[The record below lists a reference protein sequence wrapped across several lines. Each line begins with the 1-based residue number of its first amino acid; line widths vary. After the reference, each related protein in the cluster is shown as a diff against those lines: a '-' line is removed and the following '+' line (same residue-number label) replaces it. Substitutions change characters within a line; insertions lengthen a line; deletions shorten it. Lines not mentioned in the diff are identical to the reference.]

1 MPLVHRDLGYHFPLY
16 KDVRQVNTA
25 VVGNI
30 ARSGFQETQY
40 WKRIRCTVNIT
51 DDGVDVADDVLGVMV
66 APHRMIVVAAW
77 AVPTEGTVTANAIT
91 YAALTLYNMGR
102 TGALQHTIGTTNTS
116 TVDWTLDTVN
126 AFTLTAYGA
135 GTDVEFES
143 RIIERG
149 EFVKIE
155 LWKTG
160 AMIVDN
166 ICVEM
171 ITKAIEGHI

>member
-1 MPLVHRDLGYHFPLY
+1 MPLVHRDMGYHFPLM
-16 KDVRQVNTA
+16 KDGGA
-25 VVGNI
+25 G
-30 ARSGFQETQY
+30 SGVKETQY

-51 DDGVDVADDVLGVMV
+51 DGHVGAADDVLGVMV
-66 APHRMIVVAAW
+66 APHRMMVMAAW
-77 AVPTEGTVTANAIT
+77 AVPTEVTITANAIT
-91 YAALTLYNMGR
+91 YVSLTLYNMGR
-102 TGALQHTIGTTNTS
+102 TGALQHTIGTTDTS
-116 TVDWTLDTVN
+116 TTDWTLDTVN

-149 EFVKIE
+149 EFIKLV
-155 LWKTG
+155 LWKTA
-160 AMIVDN
+160 AMVVDN

>member
-1 MPLVHRDLGYHFPLY
+1 MPLVHRDMGYHFPLM
-16 KDVRQVNTA
+16 KDGGA
-25 VVGNI
+25 G
-30 ARSGFQETQY
+30 SGVKETQY

-51 DDGVDVADDVLGVMV
+51 DGHVDVADDVLGVMV
-66 APHRMIVVAAW
+66 APHRMMVMAAW
-77 AVPTEGTVTANAIT
+77 AVPTEVTVTANAVT
-91 YAALTLYNMGR
+91 YVSLTLYNMGR
-102 TGALQHTIGTTNTS
+102 TGALQHTIGTTDTS
-116 TVDWTLDTVN
+116 TTDWTLDTVN

-149 EFVKIE
+149 EFVKLV
-155 LWKTG
+155 LWKTA
-160 AMIVDN
+160 AMVVDN